1 MGNWLG
7 IESRTSCLVRLIPT
21 TTLLRM
27 TIYVPSKVF
36 NLIPFSWN
44 FCLQTPFKAVW
55 AVLNMNLFKDILREN
70 KALTGK
76 ILVFWTGSCLIAGGY
91 LSEVVAHGSLTVLC
105 RLRMFPAKGQCPL
118 RHYQNNHYFLDITSP
133 VSSQHMFLLIPQWTF
148 SFLLFQDPEKGDRTG
163 MTFK

>member
-1 MGNWLG
+1 
-7 IESRTSCLVRLIPT
+7 
-21 TTLLRM
+21 
-27 TIYVPSKVF
+27 
-36 NLIPFSWN
+36 
-44 FCLQTPFKAVW
+44 
-55 AVLNMNLFKDILREN
+55 MNLFKDISREN

-133 VSSQHMFLLIPQWTF
+133 VSSQHMFLLIPQ
-148 SFLLFQDPEKGDRTG
+148 
-163 MTFK
+163 